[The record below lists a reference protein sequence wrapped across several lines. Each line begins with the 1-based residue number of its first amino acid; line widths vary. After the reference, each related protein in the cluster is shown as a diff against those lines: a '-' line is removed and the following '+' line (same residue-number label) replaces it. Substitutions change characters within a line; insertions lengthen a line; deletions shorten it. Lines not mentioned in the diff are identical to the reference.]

1 VSGWSDG
8 QVRTFAKQIA
18 GKYQPAWFL
27 LAPELR
33 EAIVSQ
39 FVLLIVLA
47 QEKIAI
53 EVAEVCALRTAICL
67 RLKSHHRMATE
78 TSAAH
83 EESEEEAS

>member
-27 LAPELR
+27 LAPE
-33 EAIVSQ
+33 
-39 FVLLIVLA
+39 
-47 QEKIAI
+47 
-53 EVAEVCALRTAICL
+53 
-67 RLKSHHRMATE
+67 HHRMATE
-78 TSAAH
+78 TSAAQ